1 LCNRGGSVNLDKPET
16 MEHEIINL
24 VQAKGPLTG
33 SEIKGFLRGD
43 NLLLWQT
50 CKISRNLR
58 VKSIGVRY
66 LRLDRRVDGFARL
79 SPSILREF
87 LTYAVVGLSGQPQVL
102 EQRAQEIYS
111 RIVEVSRFKLELARS
126 FVDDVKVELGDT
138 WPQEEICIIVAGDIV
153 YNMAHD
159 VPRPERSSGRL
170 VRGSD
175 IDLVVIVNDKVP
187 EEVIQRL
194 DKAIYQKKYRTLI
207 TPAVNEEIDYVVKKV
222 ERVRE
227 QIRFDT
233 FKSMVACKILQE
245 GMLIGGS
252 EGFYR
257 EVIQLLRD
265 NGVLEKLNRLQ
276 EAAKAFRQQQEDFLI
291 QRDANQVTPEHLY
304 FFYPAE
310 ESEEFE

>member
-1 LCNRGGSVNLDKPET
+1 
-16 MEHEIINL
+16 MEQEIINL
-24 VQAKGPLTG
+24 LKTNGPLTG
-33 SEIKGFLRGD
+33 SETKRFIPGD

-50 CKISRNLR
+50 CKTSSHLR
-58 VKSIGVRY
+58 VKSVGRRF

-87 LTYAVVGLSGQPQVL
+87 LTYSVVGLAGQPQL
-102 EQRAQEIYS
+102 IDQRAREIHS
-111 RIVEVSRFKLELARS
+111 RIVQVSRSKLELARS
-126 FVDDVKVELGDT
+126 FVDEVKAHLRENWL
-138 WPQEEICIIVAGDIV
+138 QEQACFILAGDIV
-153 YNMAHD
+153 YDMAHD
-159 VPRPERSSGRL
+159 VPRPERSTGRL

-175 IDLVVIVNDKVP
+175 IDLVVIVNDSVP
-187 EEVIQRL
+187 DAMIQRL
-194 DKAIYQKKYRTLI
+194 DKAIYQKKYRALI
-207 TPAVNEEIDYVVKKV
+207 SPAVNEEIDYVVKKM

-227 QIRFDT
+227 QVRFDS

-257 EVIQLLRD
+257 EVMQLLPD
-265 NGVLEKLNRLQ
+265 NGVLEKLENLQ
-276 EAAKAFRQQQEDFLI
+276 EAAIAFRQEQEDFLV
-291 QRDANQVTPEHLY
+291 QRDADKITPEELY

>member
-1 LCNRGGSVNLDKPET
+1 MFNRDGSVNLDKPQA
-16 MEHEIINL
+16 MEQEILNL
-24 VQAKGPLTG
+24 IKTNGPLTG
-33 SEIKGFLRGD
+33 SEIKGFLPGD

-50 CKISRNLR
+50 CKTSRNLR

-87 LTYAVVGLSGQPQVL
+87 LTYAVVGLPGQPQL
-102 EQRAQEIYS
+102 LDQRAQEIYS
-111 RIVEVSRFKLELARS
+111 RIVEVSRSKLELARS
-126 FVDDVKVELGDT
+126 FVDDVKAELGDT
-138 WPQEEICIIVAGDIV
+138 WPQEQVCIIVAGDIV
-153 YNMAHD
+153 YDMAHD
-159 VPRPERSSGRL
+159 VPRPERSTGKL

-175 IDLVVIVNDKVP
+175 IDLVVIVNDKVS
-187 EEVIQRL
+187 EAVIQKL
-194 DKAIYQKKYRTLI
+194 DTAIYQKKYRTLI
-207 TPAVNEEIDYVVKKV
+207 TPAVNEEIDYVVKRM

-227 QIRFDT
+227 QVRFDS

-252 EGFYR
+252 EEFYR
-257 EVIQLLRD
+257 EVIRLLQD
-265 NGVLEKLNRLQ
+265 NGALEKLNRLQ
-276 EAAKAFRQQQEDFLI
+276 EAAIAFRKQQEDFLI
-291 QRDANQVTPEHLY
+291 RRDADEVTPEELY